1 MLRNLRVRICAKGNA
16 GLGGKAGPEWY
27 NIQFLRKMHNGMTQE
42 KPEKFRYVR
51 YAVVSADPE
60 TDAVNC
66 AGAVIYS
73 WESSCSISF
82 TPFSWEVIMSFKMG
96 TSSRQ
101 TQ

>member
-27 NIQFLRKMHNGMTQE
+27 NIQFLRKMHNGRTQE

-60 TDAVNC
+60 TDAVNR
-66 AGAVIYS
+66 AGA
-73 WESSCSISF
+73 WAAECSVEEPEIIG
-82 TPFSWEVIMSFKMG
+82 WDYMDVYIAIK
-96 TSSRQ
+96 
-101 TQ
+101 